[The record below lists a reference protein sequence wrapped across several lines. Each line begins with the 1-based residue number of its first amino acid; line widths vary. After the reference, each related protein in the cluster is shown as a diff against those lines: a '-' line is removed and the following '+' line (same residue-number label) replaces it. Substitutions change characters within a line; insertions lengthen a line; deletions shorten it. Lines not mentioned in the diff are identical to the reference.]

1 MDLDKIEAELLK
13 NPFNFELRLKY
24 ANILLEK
31 ERFEDALQQFL
42 ILDNHT
48 HSNPELKLRICNIY
62 MNKGDLQNAQKYYQQ
77 AKSLGIP
84 DDFDEIEELEENNP
98 NTGGSR
104 KVKAVFF
111 SEIAGMEVLKKIVS
125 LKIIEPFKNSH
136 LFKKFKKESG
146 GGVLLYGPPGCGK
159 TMLAKAIATE
169 CNADFIGLG
178 LSDILNMW
186 IGESEKNLSRVFE
199 AARNSKPSVLFI
211 DELDALA
218 FSRSKAKNENT
229 RTVVNEFLNQL
240 DGVDTDNEG
249 ILILAATNMPWDVD
263 PAMKRPGR
271 FSRIIF
277 VPPPDEKARLAIFES
292 KLKDVPTK
300 DLDYK
305 ILASKTK
312 NYSGADIDGVIEIAK
327 ERAIDEII
335 QTGKERELLM
345 EDFLHGI
352 EESTPSTLEWLNT
365 AKNLVKYGDPDNFY
379 KDVKS
384 YLKENKLL

>member
-1 MDLDKIEAELLK
+1 MDLNKIEAELLK
-13 NPFNFELRLKY
+13 NPFNFELRMKY
-24 ANILLEK
+24 ANILMDQ

-62 MNKGDLQNAQKYYQQ
+62 MNKGDSENARKYYQQ
-77 AKSLGIP
+77 AKALGLP
-84 DDFDEIEELEENNP
+84 DDYDEIEDLDEEDSPGKRN
-98 NTGGSR
+98 R
-104 KVKAVFF
+104 KMKPVFF
-111 SEIAGMEVLKKIVS
+111 SEIAGMDNLKKLVT
-125 LKIIEPFKNSH
+125 LKIIEPFKNSS

-169 CNADFIGLG
+169 CNAEFIDIG
-178 LSDILNMW
+178 LSDVLNMW

-199 AARNSKPSVLFI
+199 SARQSKPSVLFI

-218 FSRSKAKNENT
+218 YSRSKAKSENT

-240 DGVDTDNEG
+240 DGVGTDNEG
-249 ILILAATNMPWDVD
+249 ILVLAATNMPWDVD

-277 VPPPDEKARLAIFES
+277 VPPPDEKARVAIFES
-292 KLKDVPTK
+292 KLKEVPTEN
-300 DLDYK
+300 LDYK

-312 NYSGADIDGVIEIAK
+312 NYSGADIDGLIEIAK

-335 QTGKERELLM
+335 ETGKERPLYM
-345 EDFLHGI
+345 QDFLYAL
-352 EESTPSTLEWLNT
+352 EESTPSTLDWLST

-379 KDVKS
+379 KDVKA
-384 YLKENKLL
+384 YLKENHLI